1 MAHNRQPNLPDLL
14 NYALVAPRTKVL
26 YVPVT
31 KVACSTLK
39 LFLAQVEGSWSEDAT
54 RRVISANVSQ
64 EQTIHNYLV
73 HGLQRFHALPRRR
86 QWEIIDSPDWMR
98 IAALRD
104 PLRRAYSSWEN
115 RVLLRAPGTD
125 PDLLARCPDVL
136 VDGRLD
142 VPATFARFASA
153 LRADPELFMRD
164 DHFRPQ
170 FNTLYVDQVD
180 YDVVARL
187 DQHGDLQRLADAVNR
202 RAGTTV
208 ALQRLNSGIGIGPDQ
223 VYDAATARTIEDVYE
238 RDYAWFGFERHD
250 HPAAVPALV
259 LDPLQQSLLRDL
271 RAATERI
278 SALSTAAFGRVGFR
292 YGAGQMLKSAW
303 WRLSP
308 RRRRLD
314 PRLAQW

>member
-1 MAHNRQPNLPDLL
+1 MAHNRQPHLADLL
-14 NYALVAPRTKVL
+14 NYALVAPRMKVL

-31 KVACSTLK
+31 KVSCSTLK
-39 LFLAQVEGSWSEDAT
+39 LFLAQVEGSWNEEAS

-98 IAALRD
+98 VAALRD

-115 RVLLRAPGTD
+115 RILLRAPGTD
-125 PDLLARCPDVL
+125 PEVLARCADVL
-136 VDGRLD
+136 TDGRLD

-187 DQHGDLQRLADAVNR
+187 DQPGDLQRLADAINA
-202 RAGTTV
+202 RAGTNV
-208 ALQRLNSGIGIGPDQ
+208 PLQRLNSGIGISPEQ
-223 VYDAATARTIEDVYE
+223 VYDASVAAVIEDVYE
-238 RDYAWFGFERHD
+238 RDYAWFSFERHD
-250 HPAAVPALV
+250 HPERVAPFV
-259 LDPLQQSLLRDL
+259 LDPLQQSMLRDL
-271 RAATERI
+271 RAANERI

-292 YGAGQMLKSAW
+292 YGAGQMIKSVL
-303 WRLSP
+303 WRVSP

>member
-39 LFLAQVEGSWSEDAT
+39 LFLAQVEGCWNEDAT

-86 QWEIIDSPDWMR
+86 QWEIIDSPEWMR
-98 IAALRD
+98 VAALRD

-125 PDLLARCPDVL
+125 PDVVARCPDVL

-142 VPATFARFASA
+142 VPATFARFAAA
-153 LRADPELFMRD
+153 LRAEPEVFMRD

-170 FNTLYVDQVD
+170 YNTLYSDQVD
-180 YDVVARL
+180 YDAIARL
-187 DQHGDLQRLADAVNR
+187 DQPGDLQRLADAINN
-202 RAGTTV
+202 RAGTSV
-208 ALQRLNSGIGIGPDQ
+208 VLQRLNSGIGISPEQ
-223 VYDAATARTIEDVYE
+223 VYDAAAAAVIEEVYE
-238 RDYAWFGFERHD
+238 RDYAWFSFERHP
-250 HPAAVPALV
+250 HPERVESFV
-259 LDPLQQSLLRDL
+259 LDPLQQSMLRDL
-271 RAATERI
+271 RAANERI

-292 YGAGQMLKSAW
+292 YGAGQMVKSVL
-303 WRLSP
+303 WRVSP

>member
-1 MAHNRQPNLPDLL
+1 MAHNRQTHLPDLL

-39 LFLAQVEGSWSEDAT
+39 LFLAQVEGSWNEDAT
-54 RRVISANVSQ
+54 RRVISPNVSQ
-64 EQTIHNYLV
+64 DQTIHNYRV
-73 HGLQRFHALPRRR
+73 HGLQRFHMLSRRR
-86 QWEIIDSPDWMR
+86 QWEILDSSDWMR

-125 PDLLARCPDVL
+125 LEVLARCPDVL

-142 VPATFARFASA
+142 LPATFARFAEA

-180 YDVVARL
+180 YDHLVRV
-187 DQHGDLQRLADAVNR
+187 DQPGALQTLADALNA
-202 RAGTTV
+202 RAGTSV
-208 ALQRLNSGIGIGPDQ
+208 ALQRLNSGIGIRPEQ
-223 VYDAATARTIEDVYE
+223 VYAAATARMIEEAYE
-238 RDYAWFGFERHD
+238 RDYAWFAFERHR

-278 SALSTAAFGRVGFR
+278 STLSTAAFGRVGFR
-292 YGAGQMLKSAW
+292 YGAGQMVKSVQ

-308 RRRRLD
+308 RRRRRD

>member
-14 NYALVAPRTKVL
+14 NYALVAPRAKVL

-39 LFLAQVEGSWSEDAT
+39 LFLAQVEGSWNEDAT
-54 RRVISANVSQ
+54 RRVISANISQ
-64 EQTIHNYLV
+64 EQTVHNYLV
-73 HGLQRFHALPRRR
+73 HGLQRFHALSRRR
-86 QWEIIDSPDWMR
+86 QWEIIDSPNWLR
-98 IAALRD
+98 VAALRD

-125 PDLLARCPDVL
+125 PEVLARCSDVL

-153 LRADPELFMRD
+153 LRTDPELFMRD

-170 FNTLYVDQVD
+170 YNTLYVDQVD
-180 YDVVARL
+180 YDVIARL
-187 DQHGDLQRLADAVNR
+187 DQPGDLQRLADTINGRV
-202 RAGTTV
+202 GTSV
-208 ALQRLNSGIGIGPDQ
+208 SLQRLNSGIGIGPEQ
-223 VYDAATARTIEDVYE
+223 VYDSAVATVIEGVYE
-238 RDYAWFGFERHD
+238 RDYAWFAFERHD
-250 HPAAVPALV
+250 HPERVPTLV
-259 LDPLQQSLLRDL
+259 LDPLQQALLRDL

-292 YGAGQMLKSAW
+292 YGVGQILKSVL

>member
-1 MAHNRQPNLPDLL
+1 MAHNRQPHLPDLL

-39 LFLAQVEGSWSEDAT
+39 LFLAQVEGSWNEEAS

-98 IAALRD
+98 VAALRD

-125 PDLLARCPDVL
+125 PEVLARCADVL
-136 VDGRLD
+136 ADGRLD

-180 YDVVARL
+180 YDVIARL
-187 DQHGDLQRLADAVNR
+187 DQPGDLQRLADAING
-202 RAGTTV
+202 RAGTNV
-208 ALQRLNSGIGIGPDQ
+208 GLQRLNSGIGIGPEQ
-223 VYDAATARTIEDVYE
+223 VYDAGSAAAIEEVYE
-238 RDYAWFGFERHD
+238 RDYAWFSFERQD
-250 HPAAVPALV
+250 HPERVAAFV
-259 LDPLQQSLLRDL
+259 LDPLQQSMLRDL
-271 RAATERI
+271 RAANERI

-292 YGAGQMLKSAW
+292 YGAGQMLKSVL
-303 WRLSP
+303 WRVSP

>member
-39 LFLAQVEGSWSEDAT
+39 LFLAQVEGSWNEDAA
-54 RRVISANVSQ
+54 RRVISANISQ

-125 PDLLARCPDVL
+125 PEVIARCPDVL

-187 DQHGDLQRLADAVNR
+187 DQPGDLQQLADAVNA
-202 RAGTTV
+202 RAGTSV
-208 ALQRLNSGIGIGPDQ
+208 GLQRLNSGIGIAPEQ
-223 VYDAATARTIEDVYE
+223 VYDTEVAAVIAEVYE
-238 RDYAWFGFERHD
+238 RDYAWFSFERHA
-250 HPAAVPALV
+250 HPGRVVPFV
-259 LDPLQQSLLRDL
+259 LDPLQQSMLRDL
-271 RAATERI
+271 RAANERI

-292 YGAGQMLKSAW
+292 YGAGQMLKSVL